1 MARPMKQ
8 GLDYFPMDVS
18 FTRDV
23 KVRRVHMA
31 CGMESIGILVYLL
44 SLIYRDQGYYE
55 KWDEELCFLTAMDLH
70 LEESLAEQVVQ
81 KAAQVGFFD
90 GELLA
95 DWGILT
101 SAGIQE
107 RFLAATRKRKVRRL
121 IQEYL
126 LVDVAEE
133 GKIELHSVRKGP
145 QLPEKKAENSL
156 ESFAGAE
163 ESAQGDSYQAT
174 LEKNGAEQLLPQ
186 DRNSLA
192 ENARPEMQQPDAQQP
207 QAQPQDFD
215 WVSLTAAEPTD
226 VQLAESVTNPDEKT
240 GMLRPVAGK
249 NDPESERTV
258 ASDYQGSDQEN
269 QPIPKV
275 TSLQKVRPSKAQIQV
290 TSQAEIR
297 PREPVPVTK
306 AKVHSGEALERENWL
321 ANQRNRYLLAPER
334 FTLDHRYALTPDE
347 LAWIYDRV
355 Q

>member
-1 MARPMKQ
+1 MVRPMKQ

-70 LEESLAEQVVQ
+70 LEESLVDQVVQ

-101 SAGIQE
+101 SVGIQE

-121 IQEYL
+121 IREYL

-133 GKIELHSVRKGP
+133 GKIELHSVRKDT
-145 QLPEKKAENSL
+145 QQTEKKAENSL
-156 ESFAGAE
+156 ESFAGVE

-174 LEKNGAEQLLPQ
+174 LEKNGAEQLLPE

-192 ENARPEMQQPDAQQP
+192 ENAQPEMQQP

-215 WVSLTAAEPTD
+215 WLSLTAAEPTD
-226 VQLAESVTNPDEKT
+226 VQLAESVANPADRE
-240 GMLRPVAGK
+240 GMLRSVAAK
-249 NDPESERTV
+249 NDSESERTV
-258 ASDYQGSDQEN
+258 ASDYQGQDQEN
-269 QPIPKV
+269 QPIPKG

-290 TSQAEIR
+290 TSQDEIE

-306 AKVHSGEALERENWL
+306 GKVNFQTALERENWL
-321 ANQRNRYLLAPER
+321 ANQRNRYLWDPER

-347 LAWIYDRV
+347 LAWIYNRD

>member
-1 MARPMKQ
+1 MVRPMKQ

-18 FTRDV
+18 FTRNV

-70 LEESLAEQVVQ
+70 LEESLVDQVVQ

-101 SAGIQE
+101 SVGIQE

-121 IQEYL
+121 IREYL

-133 GKIELHSVRKGP
+133 GKIELHSVRKDT
-145 QLPEKKAENSL
+145 QQTEKKAENSL

-163 ESAQGDSYQAT
+163 DLAQGDSYQAT
-174 LEKNGAEQLLPQ
+174 LEKKGAEQLLPQ

-192 ENARPEMQQPDAQQP
+192 ENAQSQKQPQTQQP
-207 QAQPQDFD
+207 QAQSQDFD
-215 WVSLTAAEPTD
+215 WVSLTAAEPTG
-226 VQLAESVTNPDEKT
+226 VQLAESVETPADRE
-240 GMLRPVAGK
+240 GILRPVAAK
-249 NDPESERTV
+249 NDSESEKTV
-258 ASDYQGSDQEN
+258 TSDYQEPDQEN
-269 QPIPKV
+269 QPAPKV
-275 TSLQKVRPSKAQIQV
+275 TSSQKTRLRKAQIQR
-290 TSQAEIR
+290 TSQAEIE
-297 PREPVPVTK
+297 PREPAPDTK
-306 AKVHSGEALERENWL
+306 AKVHSKTALERENWL
-321 ANQRNRYLLAPER
+321 ANQRNRYLLAPNR
-334 FTLDHRYALTPDE
+334 FTLDNRYALTPDE
-347 LAWIYDRV
+347 LAWIYNRV

>member
-133 GKIELHSVRKGP
+133 GKIELYSIRKDT
-145 QLPEKKAENSL
+145 QQTEKKAENSL

-163 ESAQGDSYQAT
+163 DLAKEDSYQAAP
-174 LEKNGAEQLLPQ
+174 EKNGAEQRLSQ

-192 ENARPEMQQPDAQQP
+192 ENAQPEMQQPQN
-207 QAQPQDFD
+207 FD
-215 WVSLTAAEPTD
+215 WLSLTAAEPTD
-226 VQLAESVTNPDEKT
+226 VQLAESVANPADRE
-240 GMLRPVAGK
+240 GMLRSVAAK
-249 NDPESERTV
+249 NDSESERTV
-258 ASDYQGSDQEN
+258 ASDYQGQDQEN

-275 TSLQKVRPSKAQIQV
+275 TSPQKTRPNKAQIQR

-297 PREPVPVTK
+297 PRETASTTK
-306 AKVHSGEALERENWL
+306 GKVHSQTALERENWL

-334 FTLDHRYALTPDE
+334 FTLDNRYALTPDE
-347 LAWIYDRV
+347 LAWIYNRV

>member
-1 MARPMKQ
+1 MVRPMKQ

-70 LEESLAEQVVQ
+70 LEESLVEQVVQ

-121 IQEYL
+121 IREYL

-133 GKIELHSVRKGP
+133 GEIELHSVRKDP

-163 ESAQGDSYQAT
+163 DLAQGDSYQAVP
-174 LEKNGAEQLLPQ
+174 EKNGAEQLLPE

-192 ENARPEMQQPDAQQP
+192 ENAQPEMQQPDAQQS

-215 WVSLTAAEPTD
+215 WLSLTAAEPTD
-226 VQLAESVTNPDEKT
+226 VQLAESVANPDEREDILK
-240 GMLRPVAGK
+240 PVAAK
-249 NDPESERTV
+249 NDSESEKTV
-258 ASDYQGSDQEN
+258 APDYQGQDQEN

-275 TSLQKVRPSKAQIQV
+275 TSPQKTRPNKAHIQKI
-290 TSQAEIR
+290 SQVEIK
-297 PREPVPVTK
+297 PRETAPATK

-334 FTLDHRYALTPDE
+334 FTLDNRYALTPDE

>member
-1 MARPMKQ
+1 MVRPMKQ

-70 LEESLAEQVVQ
+70 LEESLVEQVVQ

-101 SAGIQE
+101 SVGIQE

-121 IQEYL
+121 IREYL
-126 LVDVAEE
+126 LVDVAEG
-133 GKIELHSVRKGP
+133 GKIELHSIRKDA

-163 ESAQGDSYQAT
+163 DLAQGDSYQAT

-186 DRNSLA
+186 DCNSLV
-192 ENARPEMQQPDAQQP
+192 ENAQPEMQQPQAQQP
-207 QAQPQDFD
+207 QSQPQDFD
-215 WVSLTAAEPTD
+215 WVSLTAAEPMD
-226 VQLAESVTNPDEKT
+226 VQLVESVETPADKE
-240 GMLRPVAGK
+240 GMLRPVAAK
-249 NDPESERTV
+249 NDSESERTV
-258 ASDYQGSDQEN
+258 APDYQEPDQEN
-269 QPIPKV
+269 QRVPKV
-275 TSLQKVRPSKAQIQV
+275 TSPQKVLPSNPQIQR
-290 TSQAEIR
+290 TSQAEIE
-297 PREPVPVTK
+297 PREPAPDTK

-334 FTLDHRYALTPDE
+334 FTLDHRYTLTSDK
-347 LAWIYDRV
+347 LAWIYNRA

>member
-1 MARPMKQ
+1 MVRPMKQ

-70 LEESLAEQVVQ
+70 LAESLVEQVVQ

-101 SAGIQE
+101 SVGIQE

-133 GKIELHSVRKGP
+133 GKIELHSIRKDT
-145 QLPEKKAENSL
+145 QQTERKAENSL

-163 ESAQGDSYQAT
+163 DLAKEDSYQAAP
-174 LEKNGAEQLLPQ
+174 EKNGAEQRLSQ

-192 ENARPEMQQPDAQQP
+192 ENAQPEMQQPDAQQP
-207 QAQPQDFD
+207 KTQPQDFD

-226 VQLAESVTNPDEKT
+226 VQLAESVANFTDKE
-240 GMLRPVAGK
+240 GILRPAAAK
-249 NDPESERTV
+249 NDKTV
-258 ASDYQGSDQEN
+258 VSDYQGQDQEN
-269 QPIPKV
+269 QPIPKG

-290 TSQAEIR
+290 TSQDEIE

-306 AKVHSGEALERENWL
+306 GKVHSQTALERENWL
-321 ANQRNRYLLAPER
+321 ANQRNRYLWDPER
-334 FTLDHRYALTPDE
+334 FTLDNRYALTPDE
-347 LAWIYDRV
+347 LAWIYNRV

>member
-1 MARPMKQ
+1 MVRPMKQ

-70 LEESLAEQVVQ
+70 LAESLVEQVVQ

-101 SAGIQE
+101 SVGIQE

-121 IQEYL
+121 IREYL

-133 GKIELHSVRKGP
+133 GKIELHSVRKAA

-163 ESAQGDSYQAT
+163 DLAQGDSYQAT
-174 LEKNGAEQLLPQ
+174 LEKKGAEQLLPQ

-192 ENARPEMQQPDAQQP
+192 ENAQSQKQPQTQQP
-207 QAQPQDFD
+207 QAQSQDFD
-215 WVSLTAAEPTD
+215 WVSLTAAEPTG
-226 VQLAESVTNPDEKT
+226 VQLAESVETPADKKGIT
-240 GMLRPVAGK
+240 RPAAAE
-249 NDPESERTV
+249 NDSESEKTV
-258 ASDYQGSDQEN
+258 ASDYQGQDQEN
-269 QPIPKV
+269 QPIPKG

>member
-1 MARPMKQ
+1 MVRPMKQ

-70 LEESLAEQVVQ
+70 LAESLVEQVVQ

-107 RFLAATRKRKVRRL
+107 RFLDATRKRKVRRL
-121 IQEYL
+121 IREYL

-133 GKIELHSVRKGP
+133 GKIDLHSVRKDAK
-145 QLPEKKAENSL
+145 QPEKKIENSL

-163 ESAQGDSYQAT
+163 DLAQGDSYQAVP
-174 LEKNGAEQLLPQ
+174 EKNGAEQLLPE

-192 ENARPEMQQPDAQQP
+192 ENAQPEMQQPQTQS
-207 QAQPQDFD
+207 QNFD
-215 WVSLTAAEPTD
+215 WLSLTAAEPTD
-226 VQLAESVTNPDEKT
+226 VQLSESVANFTDKE
-240 GMLRPVAGK
+240 GILRPVAAK
-249 NDPESERTV
+249 NDSESERTV
-258 ASDYQGSDQEN
+258 ASDYQGQDQEN

-275 TSLQKVRPSKAQIQV
+275 TSPQKTRPNKAQIQR

-297 PREPVPVTK
+297 PRETASTTK
-306 AKVHSGEALERENWL
+306 GKVHSQTALERENWL

-334 FTLDHRYALTPDE
+334 FTLDNRYALTPDE
-347 LAWIYDRV
+347 LAWIYNRV

>member
-1 MARPMKQ
+1 MVRPMKQ

-55 KWDEELCFLTAMDLH
+55 KWDEELRFLTAMDLH
-70 LEESLAEQVVQ
+70 LAESLVEQVVQ

-121 IQEYL
+121 IREYL

-145 QLPEKKAENSL
+145 QLPEKNTENSL

-163 ESAQGDSYQAT
+163 DLAQGDSYQAVP
-174 LEKNGAEQLLPQ
+174 EKNGAEQRLSQ
-186 DRNSLA
+186 DRHSLA
-192 ENARPEMQQPDAQQP
+192 ENAQSEMQQLDAQQP
-207 QAQPQDFD
+207 QVQPQDFD
-215 WVSLTAAEPTD
+215 WLSLTAAEPTD
-226 VQLAESVTNPDEKT
+226 VQLAESVANPADRE
-240 GMLRPVAGK
+240 GMLRSVAAK
-249 NDPESERTV
+249 NYSESEKTV
-258 ASDYQGSDQEN
+258 ASDYQGPDQES
-269 QPIPKV
+269 QPAPRV
-275 TSLQKVRPSKAQIQV
+275 TSLQKARPNKAQIQR
-290 TSQAEIR
+290 TSQAEVGSR
-297 PREPVPVTK
+297 KTALATK
-306 AKVHSGEALERENWL
+306 AKVHSQTALERENWL

-334 FTLDHRYALTPDE
+334 FTLDNRYALTPDE
-347 LAWIYDRV
+347 LAWIYNRV

>member
-70 LEESLAEQVVQ
+70 LAESLVEQVVQ

-90 GELLA
+90 AELLA
-95 DWGILT
+95 NWGILT

-121 IQEYL
+121 IREYL

-133 GKIELHSVRKGP
+133 GKIELHSVRKAA
-145 QLPEKKAENSL
+145 QQPEKNTENSL

-174 LEKNGAEQLLPQ
+174 LEKNGAEQLLPE

-192 ENARPEMQQPDAQQP
+192 ENAQPQTQQP

-226 VQLAESVTNPDEKT
+226 VQLAESVATPADKEDILK
-240 GMLRPVAGK
+240 PVAAK
-249 NDPESERTV
+249 NDSESERTV
-258 ASDYQGSDQEN
+258 VSDYQGQDQEN
-269 QPIPKV
+269 QPVPKV
-275 TSLQKVRPSKAQIQV
+275 TSPQKVRPNKSQIQKI
-290 TSQAEIR
+290 SQAEIR
-297 PREPVPVTK
+297 SSETAPATK

-334 FTLDHRYALTPDE
+334 FALDNRYALTPDE
-347 LAWIYDRV
+347 LAWIYNRA

>member
-1 MARPMKQ
+1 M
-8 GLDYFPMDVS
+8 
-18 FTRDV
+18 
-23 KVRRVHMA
+23 
-31 CGMESIGILVYLL
+31 VYLL

-70 LEESLAEQVVQ
+70 LEESLVDQVVQ

-101 SAGIQE
+101 SVGIQE

-121 IQEYL
+121 IREYL

-133 GKIELHSVRKGP
+133 GKIELHSVRKDT
-145 QLPEKKAENSL
+145 QQTEKKAENSL
-156 ESFAGAE
+156 ESFAGVE

-174 LEKNGAEQLLPQ
+174 LEKNGAEQLLPE

-192 ENARPEMQQPDAQQP
+192 ENAQPEMQQP

-215 WVSLTAAEPTD
+215 WLSLTAAEPTD
-226 VQLAESVTNPDEKT
+226 VQLAESVANPADREC
-240 GMLRPVAGK
+240 MLRSVAAK
-249 NDPESERTV
+249 NDSESERTV
-258 ASDYQGSDQEN
+258 ASDYQGQDQEN
-269 QPIPKV
+269 QPIPKG

-290 TSQAEIR
+290 TSQDEIE

-306 AKVHSGEALERENWL
+306 GKVNFQTALERENWL
-321 ANQRNRYLLAPER
+321 ANQRNRYLWDPER

-347 LAWIYDRV
+347 LAWIYNRD

>member
-1 MARPMKQ
+1 MVRPMKQ

-70 LEESLAEQVVQ
+70 LAESLVEQVVQ

-90 GELLA
+90 GELLV

-101 SAGIQE
+101 SVGIQE

-133 GKIELHSVRKGP
+133 GKIELHSIRKDT
-145 QLPEKKAENSL
+145 QQTEKKAENSL
-156 ESFAGAE
+156 ESFARAE
-163 ESAQGDSYQAT
+163 DLAKEDSYQAAP
-174 LEKNGAEQLLPQ
+174 EKNGAEQRLSQ

-192 ENARPEMQQPDAQQP
+192 ENAQPEMQQPDAQQP
-207 QAQPQDFD
+207 QTQPQDFD

-226 VQLAESVTNPDEKT
+226 VQLAESVANFTDKE
-240 GMLRPVAGK
+240 GILRPVAAK
-249 NDPESERTV
+249 NDSESEKTV
-258 ASDYQGSDQEN
+258 ASDYEGQDQEN
-269 QPIPKV
+269 QRVPKV
-275 TSLQKVRPSKAQIQV
+275 TSPQKTRPNKAQIQRD
-290 TSQAEIR
+290 SQAEIE
-297 PREPVPVTK
+297 PREPAPATK
-306 AKVHSGEALERENWL
+306 AKVHSQTALERENWL
-321 ANQRNRYLLAPER
+321 ANQRNRYLWDPER

-347 LAWIYDRV
+347 LAWIYNRA

>member
-1 MARPMKQ
+1 MVRPMKQ

-18 FTRDV
+18 FTRNV

-70 LEESLAEQVVQ
+70 LEESLVDQVVQ

-101 SAGIQE
+101 SVGIQE

-121 IQEYL
+121 IREYL

-133 GKIELHSVRKGP
+133 GKIELHSVRKDT
-145 QLPEKKAENSL
+145 QQTEKKAENSL

-163 ESAQGDSYQAT
+163 DLAQGDSYQAT
-174 LEKNGAEQLLPQ
+174 LEKNGAEQRLPQ

-192 ENARPEMQQPDAQQP
+192 ENAQPEMQQP

-215 WVSLTAAEPTD
+215 WLSLTAAEPTD
-226 VQLAESVTNPDEKT
+226 VQLAESVANPADRE
-240 GMLRPVAGK
+240 GMLRSVTAK
-249 NDPESERTV
+249 NDSESERTV
-258 ASDYQGSDQEN
+258 ASDYQGQDQEN

-275 TSLQKVRPSKAQIQV
+275 TSPQKTRPNKAQIQR

-297 PREPVPVTK
+297 PREPAPATK
-306 AKVHSGEALERENWL
+306 AKVHSQTALERENWL

-334 FTLDHRYALTPDE
+334 FTLDNHYALTPDE
-347 LAWIYDRV
+347 LAWIYNRA

>member
-70 LEESLAEQVVQ
+70 LEESLVDQVVQ

-101 SAGIQE
+101 SVGIQE

-121 IQEYL
+121 IREYL

-145 QLPEKKAENSL
+145 QQPGKNTENSL

-163 ESAQGDSYQAT
+163 DLAQGDSYQAA
-174 LEKNGAEQLLPQ
+174 LEKNGAEQRLLQ

-192 ENARPEMQQPDAQQP
+192 ENAQPEMQQPDAQQP
-207 QAQPQDFD
+207 QTQPQDFD

-226 VQLAESVTNPDEKT
+226 VQLAESVANPDEKE
-240 GMLRPVAGK
+240 GILRPVAAK
-249 NDPESERTV
+249 NDSESEKTV
-258 ASDYQGSDQEN
+258 ASDYQGQDQEN
-269 QPIPKV
+269 QRVPKV
-275 TSLQKVRPSKAQIQV
+275 TSPQKTRPNKAQIQRD
-290 TSQAEIR
+290 SQAEIE
-297 PREPVPVTK
+297 PREPAPATK
-306 AKVHSGEALERENWL
+306 AKVHSQTALERENWL
-321 ANQRNRYLLAPER
+321 ANQRNRYLWDPER

-347 LAWIYDRV
+347 LAWIYNRA

>member
-1 MARPMKQ
+1 MVRPMKQ

-70 LEESLAEQVVQ
+70 LEESLVDQVVQ

-101 SAGIQE
+101 SVGIQE

-145 QLPEKKAENSL
+145 QQPEKKIENSL
-156 ESFAGAE
+156 ESFAGVE
-163 ESAQGDSYQAT
+163 ESAQGDSYQAAP
-174 LEKNGAEQLLPQ
+174 EKNGAEQRLSQ

-192 ENARPEMQQPDAQQP
+192 ENSQPEMQQP

-215 WVSLTAAEPTD
+215 WLSLTAAEPTD
-226 VQLAESVTNPDEKT
+226 VQLAESVANPADRE
-240 GMLRPVAGK
+240 GMLRSVAAK
-249 NDPESERTV
+249 NDSESERTV
-258 ASDYQGSDQEN
+258 ASDYQGQDQEN

-275 TSLQKVRPSKAQIQV
+275 TSPQKTRPNKAQIQR

-297 PREPVPVTK
+297 PRETALATK
-306 AKVHSGEALERENWL
+306 AKVHSQTALERENWL

-334 FTLDHRYALTPDE
+334 FTLDNRYALTPDE
-347 LAWIYDRV
+347 LAWIYNRV

>member
-1 MARPMKQ
+1 MVRPMKQ
-8 GLDYFPMDVS
+8 VLDYFPMDVS

-70 LEESLAEQVVQ
+70 LAESLVEQVVQ

-101 SAGIQE
+101 SSGIQE

-121 IQEYL
+121 IREYL

-145 QLPEKKAENSL
+145 QQPEKKTENSL

-163 ESAQGDSYQAT
+163 DSAKGDSYQAT

-192 ENARPEMQQPDAQQP
+192 ENAQPQTQQP

-215 WVSLTAAEPTD
+215 WLSLTAAEPTD
-226 VQLAESVTNPDEKT
+226 VQLAESVEIPADRE
-240 GMLRPVAGK
+240 GIRPVTAK
-249 NDPESERTV
+249 NDSESEKTV
-258 ASDYQGSDQEN
+258 ASDYEGQDQEN
-269 QPIPKV
+269 QRVPKV
-275 TSLQKVRPSKAQIQV
+275 TSLQKTRPNKAQIQR
-290 TSQAEIR
+290 TSHAEIGSR
-297 PREPVPVTK
+297 KTVLATK
-306 AKVHSGEALERENWL
+306 AKVHSQTALERENWL
-321 ANQRNRYLLAPER
+321 ANQRNCYLLAPER
-334 FTLDHRYALTPDE
+334 FTLDNRYALTPDE
-347 LAWIYDRV
+347 LAWIYNGA

>member
-1 MARPMKQ
+1 MVRPMKQ

-44 SLIYRDQGYYE
+44 SLIYRDKGYYE
-55 KWDEELCFLTAMDLH
+55 EWDEELCFLTAMDLH
-70 LEESLAEQVVQ
+70 LAESLVEQVVQ

-101 SAGIQE
+101 SVGIQE

-121 IQEYL
+121 IREYL

-145 QLPEKKAENSL
+145 QQTEKKAENSL
-156 ESFAGAE
+156 EPFARAE
-163 ESAQGDSYQAT
+163 DLAQGDSYQAT
-174 LEKNGAEQLLPQ
+174 LEKNGAEQLLPE

-192 ENARPEMQQPDAQQP
+192 ENAQSQTQQQTQQP

-215 WVSLTAAEPTD
+215 WLSLTAAEPTD
-226 VQLAESVTNPDEKT
+226 VQLAESVETPADRE
-240 GMLRPVAGK
+240 GIRPVAAK
-249 NDPESERTV
+249 NDSESEKTV
-258 ASDYQGSDQEN
+258 ASDYEGQDQEN
-269 QPIPKV
+269 QRVPKV
-275 TSLQKVRPSKAQIQV
+275 TSPQKTRPNKAQIQRD
-290 TSQAEIR
+290 SQAEIE
-297 PREPVPVTK
+297 PREPAPATK
-306 AKVHSGEALERENWL
+306 AKVHSQTALERENWL
-321 ANQRNRYLLAPER
+321 ANQRNRYLWDPER

-347 LAWIYDRV
+347 LAWFYNRA

>member
-1 MARPMKQ
+1 MVRPMKQ

-101 SAGIQE
+101 SVGIQE

-121 IQEYL
+121 IREYL

-145 QLPEKKAENSL
+145 QQTEKKAENSL
-156 ESFAGAE
+156 EPFARAE
-163 ESAQGDSYQAT
+163 DLAQGDSYQAT
-174 LEKNGAEQLLPQ
+174 LEKNGAEQLLPE
-186 DRNSLA
+186 DCNSLA
-192 ENARPEMQQPDAQQP
+192 ENAQPEMQQP

-215 WVSLTAAEPTD
+215 WLSLTAAEPTD
-226 VQLAESVTNPDEKT
+226 VQLAESVANPADRE
-240 GMLRPVAGK
+240 GMLRTVAAK
-249 NDPESERTV
+249 NDSESERTV
-258 ASDYQGSDQEN
+258 ASDYQGQDQEN

-275 TSLQKVRPSKAQIQV
+275 TSPQKTRPNKAQIQR

-297 PREPVPVTK
+297 PRETALATK
-306 AKVHSGEALERENWL
+306 AKVHSQTALERENWL

-334 FTLDHRYALTPDE
+334 FTLDNRYALTPDE
-347 LAWIYDRV
+347 LAWIYNGA